1 MRPFKIIIP
10 IAFFLLLCTTAFSQ
24 VKDSVIY
31 VHPGKL
37 FTIKVASSPSTGYAW
52 QLSDSINVRLLKK
65 VSASSSYRANPG
77 KKPMLGRVG
86 LQLFTFKALKKGTAY
101 IKIMNVQ
108 PWTKPTPPNTDR
120 RNYLVKIK

>member
-1 MRPFKIIIP
+1 
-10 IAFFLLLCTTAFSQ
+10 
-24 VKDSVIY
+24 
-31 VHPGKL
+31 
-37 FTIKVASSPSTGYAW
+37 
-52 QLSDSINVRLLKK
+52 
-65 VSASSSYRANPG
+65 
-77 KKPMLGRVG
+77 MLGRVG